1 MPLSCSASSMSRR
14 ATRPSPPAARSLP
27 TPRFSARRNSSATP
41 PWPTSYC
48 SARYARLWKP
58 GATTPSRKTSF
69 SICSTNSSARR
80 RASFRWKLPSPGAA
94 TRSCSIMMPDTAASC
109 CPMRKTKR
117 SPPARTPNEAPAPA
131 GANAGPRPNL
141 ADSHRSGRNP
151 LRHCLFPGHDQAGNL
166 LDGAAPAGRRHLPLR
181 PRIAIAYLLS
191 LIFAVSY
198 GYIAAYNRRVEA
210 WMIAVLDI
218 LQSIPVLSF
227 LPGVMLA
234 MMALIPGHQL
244 GIELGSI
251 LLIFTGQVW
260 NMAFSFYSSL
270 KSIPREM
277 IEASRIYRYSAWQRF
292 WQLEMPFAAI
302 GLIWNSIVSVAGGWF
317 FLIVCEMFA
326 FRGTNF
332 RLPGLGSY
340 LQTAASANPVDT
352 HALLW
357 GLTVLILII
366 IATDQL
372 IWRPLIALSD
382 KFKFEQ
388 TESATRVT
396 SPILSL
402 LQRPNAL
409 THLPARVWGGMEE
422 RIYHRLS
429 QTRECRIVQ
438 PIEDTPGKRGM
449 LLPLLLAA
457 FAAPAVLWSFFQ
469 AYLLLRGTSWAEIRL
484 LLLGAGATWLRVNA
498 SIAIA
503 ALWTIPVGVTIG
515 SNPRLARFLQPITQ
529 VVASVPA
536 TALFPVL
543 MLGLIRIGGGLGV
556 GSIALMLMG
565 TQWYILFN
573 VIAGAMAIPSDLK
586 EVATVYHFTR
596 CQRWTRLILP
606 GIFPYLVTG
615 MITASGGAW
624 NASIVS
630 EYFHIG
636 DRTLQTLGLGAQSSA
651 ASDSGNISSLLLA
664 TILMASIDV
673 TMNRLIWRR
682 LYRLA
687 ETRYKLEGLQG

>member
-1 MPLSCSASSMSRR
+1 MAVLAFGLALFFALANLGAYWLARPVPAVTISHSVR
-14 ATRPSPPAARSLP
+14 A
-27 TPRFSARRNSSATP
+27 
-41 PWPTSYC
+41 
-48 SARYARLWKP
+48 
-58 GATTPSRKTSF
+58 
-69 SICSTNSSARR
+69 
-80 RASFRWKLPSPGAA
+80 
-94 TRSCSIMMPDTAASC
+94 
-109 CPMRKTKR
+109 
-117 SPPARTPNEAPAPA
+117 
-131 GANAGPRPNL
+131 
-141 ADSHRSGRNP
+141 
-151 LRHCLFPGHDQAGNL
+151 
-166 LDGAAPAGRRHLPLR
+166 LPLYAFYSIV
-181 PRIAIAYLLS
+181 RIGIAYLLS
-191 LIFAVSY
+191 LFFAVGY
-198 GYIAAYNRRVEA
+198 GYIAAYNPRVEA

-234 MMALIPGHQL
+234 MMALVPGHQL
-244 GIELGSI
+244 GIEMGSI

-270 KSIPREM
+270 KSIPKEM

-317 FLIVCEMFA
+317 FLITCEMFVL
-326 FRGTNF
+326 GTRDF

-357 GLTVLILII
+357 GLTVLVLII
-366 IATDQL
+366 VATDQL
-372 IWRPLIALSD
+372 IWRPLIAWSD

-388 TESATRVT
+388 VESSTRVT

-402 LQRPNAL
+402 LQHSTAL
-409 THLPARVWGGMEE
+409 TRLPARAWSAVEE
-422 RIYHRLS
+422 RMYRRLS
-429 QTRECRIVQ
+429 TTKECRTVQSVDGPAESGSLLIPIVFGCFAGLAILWGAFKAVQ
-438 PIEDTPGKRGM
+438 MIQGVTWPDIK
-449 LLPLLLAA
+449 LLLM
-457 FAAPAVLWSFFQ
+457 
-469 AYLLLRGTSWAEIRL
+469 
-484 LLLGAGATWLRVNA
+484 GAGATYLRVNA
-498 SIAIA
+498 SLLIA
-503 ALWTIPVGVTIG
+503 ALWTIPVGVAIG
-515 SNPRLARFLQPITQ
+515 SSPKLARVLQPITQ

-543 MLGLIRIGGGLGV
+543 LLGLIRMGGGLGV
-556 GSIALMLMG
+556 GSIALMLLG

-586 EVATVYHFTR
+586 EAASVYKFTR
-596 CQRWTRLILP
+596 WQRWTRLILP

-624 NASIVS
+624 NASIVA

-636 DRTLQTLGLGAQSSA
+636 DKTLSTLGLGAQISA
-651 ASDSGNISSLLLA
+651 ATDSGRFSILLLA
-664 TILMASIDV
+664 TVLMATMVV
-673 TMNRLIWRR
+673 TMNRLVWRR

-687 ETRYKLEGLQG
+687 ETRYKLEG